1 MKKKL
6 PKINKIAEG
15 RKKGKKVLYKIF
27 SGVLDFEILR
37 PLPLNHHD
45 VEKSIRFTFF
55 LLGIMRPKIQHIG
68 LQTLDKK

>member
-27 SGVLDFEILR
+27 SGVLDFEILIFIAIV
-37 PLPLNHHD
+37 LYLL
-45 VEKSIRFTFF
+45 TF
-55 LLGIMRPKIQHIG
+55 LLVRVSAC
-68 LQTLDKK
+68 

>member
-27 SGVLDFEILR
+27 SGVLDFEIL
-37 PLPLNHHD
+37 
-45 VEKSIRFTFF
+45 IRDT
-55 LLGIMRPKIQHIG
+55 GVISWTRQ
-68 LQTLDKK
+68 